1 MLARRD
7 PYNAYQRVEFDARV
21 QGASSSELVHICYDQ
36 LVLALSTALLAQDRW
51 DFQLRSQSLTRALT
65 ALMALQLGIDQ
76 GHAMAGALTF
86 GQSEDTCVVYGMPKV
101 AFNIG
106 AVRKQAALHNMAA
119 ELFTA
124 LKETR

>member
-36 LVLALSTALLAQDRW
+36 LVLALSTALLAQDRR

-76 GHAMAGALTF
+76 GHAMAGALTDF
-86 GQSEDTCVVYGMPKV
+86 YS
-101 AFNIG
+101 G
-106 AVRKQAALHNMAA
+106 ARKSILASSLEFDADCLREMCADFREVRAALFAS
-119 ELFTA
+119 
-124 LKETR
+124 

>member
-36 LVLALSTALLAQDRW
+36 LVLALSTALLAQDRG

-76 GHAMAGALTF
+76 GHAMAGALTDF
-86 GQSEDTCVVYGMPKV
+86 YS
-101 AFNIG
+101 G
-106 AVRKQAALHNMAA
+106 ARKSILASSLEFDADCLREMCADFREVRAALFAS
-119 ELFTA
+119 
-124 LKETR
+124 